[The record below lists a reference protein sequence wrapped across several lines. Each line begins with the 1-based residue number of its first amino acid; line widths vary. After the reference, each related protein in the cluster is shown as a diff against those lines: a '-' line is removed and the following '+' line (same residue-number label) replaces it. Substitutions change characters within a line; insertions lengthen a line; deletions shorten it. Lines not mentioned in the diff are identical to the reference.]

1 LLLVDNRYVIPG
13 LVAAF
18 AYVLRWF
25 TDATCSH
32 TVCRATSEALHHTW
46 TVVTCFLLIVGAT
59 KFQQL
64 KAMFQ
69 RIQQA
74 IGVLLDAQKEKKE

>member
-1 LLLVDNRYVIPG
+1 MIPG
-13 LVAAF
+13 LVASV
-18 AYVLRWF
+18 AYVLRWL

-32 TVCRATSEALHHTW
+32 SVCRATSEALHHTW
-46 TVVTCFLLIVGAT
+46 AVVMCFLLIVGAT

-64 KAMFQ
+64 TVMFQ

-74 IGVLLDAQKEKKE
+74 VGVLLETQKVKKD